1 MPIWKTIPAPKKIRP
16 NHRAL
21 HDVLGHESN
30 RVHHEGSCPLKGQT
44 TRTGRMPFC
53 TDACVGPTPPIYQ
66 ESTFEGLVLGVG
78 ESEATVWDFLTKA
91 PKTIPLCTTGLV
103 PDEAIPDATPGIMDL
118 YTEWSTWRTLEH
130 EVRSQKEQAALE
142 AKKRAEEER
151 RRAEEERR
159 RAAELLRVQEENQKI
174 QNDIRRLQSRLRVG
188 SKVQVV
194 ADPPGFTER
203 NQRSKPRNRK
213 PSLIGHTTQIVSIG
227 AAGGVYICG
236 PDNTTIFVH
245 PSQVRVVLPD
255 GTLGDPN

>member
-1 MPIWKTIPAPKKIRP
+1 
-16 NHRAL
+16 
-21 HDVLGHESN
+21 
-30 RVHHEGSCPLKGQT
+30 
-44 TRTGRMPFC
+44 MPFC
-53 TDACVGPTPPIYQ
+53 SDACEGPTPPIYQ

-130 EVRSQKEQAALE
+130 EVRIQKEQAALE
-142 AKKRAEEER
+142 AKQIEEEKR
-151 RRAEEERR
+151 LRAKVEERLAKEEQRRAEEIRL
-159 RAAELLRVQEENQKI
+159 AEEAVKSAL
-174 QNDIRRLQSRLRVG
+174 DGIRRLQSRLRVG
-188 SKVQVV
+188 SQVRVV
-194 ADPPGFTER
+194 ADPPGFAER

-213 PSLIGHTTQIVSIG
+213 PSLIGHTTRIVSLG

-245 PSQVRVVLPD
+245 PSQVRVMLPD